1 LNQVL
6 GLEDLKALQGRVAQ
20 VYVDPALISW
30 VVDIATATRRPA
42 EHGVASVAPYISFGA
57 SPRGPI
63 SVGAAARAMALL
75 RGRDYVIVPDIEAVL
90 RDALRHRLVL
100 SYQALAEE
108 VTADAVLEEVLKA
121 VPAPQIDLN
130 RAPVAA

>member
-1 LNQVL
+1 
-6 GLEDLKALQGRVAQ
+6 
-20 VYVDPALISW
+20 
-30 VVDIATATRRPA
+30 
-42 EHGVASVAPYISFGA
+42 
-57 SPRGPI
+57 
-63 SVGAAARAMALL
+63 MALL
-75 RGRDYVIVPDIEAVL
+75 RGRDYVIVPDVEAVL